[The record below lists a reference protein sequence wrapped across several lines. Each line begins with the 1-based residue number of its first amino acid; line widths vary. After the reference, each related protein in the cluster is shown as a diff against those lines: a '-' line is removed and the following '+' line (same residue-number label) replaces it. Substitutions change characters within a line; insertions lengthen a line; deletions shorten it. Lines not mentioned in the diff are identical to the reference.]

1 VRASTGNTIIQGF
14 RLPTVFDDQ
23 KKMLSSRNKSS
34 PSFIEFVIV
43 ITMTMSL
50 AALSTDMM
58 LPALAQIGSDL
69 GVRNANDRQLIVS
82 LLFLGLAIGQIF
94 FGPLSDKTGRK
105 PAIYLGY
112 VLFISGALLSV
123 FSINFPMTLAGRLLQ
138 GIGISAPRS
147 VTLAL
152 VRDRFEGRA
161 MARVMSFVMTV
172 FILVPMIAPSFGQ
185 AILLIS
191 GWRAVFVALVLMA
204 IFTLVWFAIRIPETL
219 EAEKRAPF
227 KLGRIAKAMLE
238 VLRMRTALGYT
249 ISAGLVAG
257 AFIGYLNSAQQIYQE
272 QYALGERFPIYFGV
286 VAFSIGVAS
295 FLNARLVMRFG
306 MRFLVRGSL
315 RTILLLAVLGF
326 TISQIFGGQPPF
338 WFLMSYL
345 MLSFF
350 CIGILFGNQNS
361 LAMEPLG
368 HLAGVGAAVV
378 GSLSTLIATPLGT
391 VIGQSY
397 NGTVLPLIMGLGV
410 LALFS
415 IFVVEWAEIKNDQ
428 RQGANPVRD
437 TIENLAGSL
446 GFLTAGPIEPI
457 KK

>member
-1 VRASTGNTIIQGF
+1 MYPINENMNSKQQIE
-14 RLPTVFDDQ
+14 
-23 KKMLSSRNKSS
+23 S
-34 PSFIEFVIV
+34 PSFLEFVIV

-69 GVRNANDRQLIVS
+69 GVSNANDRQLVVS
-82 LLFLGLAIGQIF
+82 LLFFGLAIGQIF

-112 VLFISGALLSV
+112 ALYISGALLSV
-123 FSINFPMTLAGRLLQ
+123 FSVNFPMMLAGRLLQ
-138 GIGISAPRS
+138 GVGISAPRS
-147 VTLAL
+147 VSLAL

-185 AILLIS
+185 VILLFS
-191 GWRAVFVALVLMA
+191 SWRAVFVALVLMA
-204 IFTLVWFAIRIPETL
+204 LITLVWFALRIPETL
-219 EAEKRAPF
+219 EPARRAPF
-227 KLGRIAKAMLE
+227 KIGRIAKAMLE
-238 VLRMRTALGYT
+238 VLRMRVALGYT

-286 VAFSIGVAS
+286 VAFSLGVAS
-295 FLNARLVMRFG
+295 FLNARMVMRFG
-306 MRFLVRGSL
+306 MRFLVRWSL
-315 RTILLLAVLGF
+315 RVILLLAVIGF
-326 TISQIFGGQPPF
+326 TVAQILAGQPPF

-391 VIGQSY
+391 IIGQSY
-397 NGTVLPLIMGLGV
+397 NGTVLPLIMGLGI
-410 LALFS
+410 LTLLS
-415 IFVVEWAEIKNDQ
+415 IFVVEWAE
-428 RQGANPVRD
+428 R
-437 TIENLAGSL
+437 E
-446 GFLTAGPIEPI
+446 
-457 KK
+457 